1 MAVSTPV
8 RAERNRKAAAASRAR
23 KATELAKLRKL
34 VATLR
39 ARVEEL
45 ERASEQL
52 VGMFCLEFDKPVD
65 AAARPSAA
73 V

>member
-1 MAVSTPV
+1 MRAVATSV
-8 RAERNRKAAAASRAR
+8 RAERNRRSAAASRAR
-23 KATELAKLRKL
+23 KADELARLRKM

-52 VGMFCLEFDKPVD
+52 MDLFCLEFEK
-65 AAARPSAA
+65 
-73 V
+73 